1 MGSRGVRGMR
11 VRAVTGKQDGK
22 QGLGEQV
29 EGGAQGKEGENRE
42 VGSRMG
48 SRNGRAEWARE
59 GPAWL

>member
-11 VRAVTGKQDGK
+11 ARAVTGKQEGK

-29 EGGAQGKEGENRE
+29 QAGAQGKKGEHRE
-42 VGSRMG
+42 AGSGMG
-48 SRNGRAEWARE
+48 SRDGRAEWARE